1 MIPVVLAL
9 AVLLA
14 FGVYARPRELAD
26 ALRGFEFVYL
36 IPIVSLALANYGIRF
51 VRWQYFLRVVEVPVE
66 TRRSAGIFFSG
77 LALSVT
83 PGKLG
88 ELFKCLMLKRELGSP
103 YPSTVPVVVDE
114 RLTDLLAVVL
124 LAGLGIARHPAGRAV
139 FVVGVVTVTAITIT
153 LALSPRFADR
163 LGPWLA
169 RRLAREAAAD
179 SAEETARTFGRLLR
193 LRPLVLGTALGVLAW
208 FCECVAF
215 WLVFAGLGWPG
226 FTLFE
231 ATFVYALAT
240 LAGAVSFLPGGLGA
254 TEASMVALLTGLF
267 GVPVQTAAT
276 ATLVIRACTLW
287 FAVLLGVVAYVVHM
301 RRYGQETH
309 DE

>member
-14 FGVYARPRELAD
+14 FGVYARPRELAH
-26 ALRGFEFVYL
+26 ALRDFEFVYL

-51 VRWQYFLRVVEVPVE
+51 VRWQYFLRVVEIHVE
-66 TRRSAGIFFSG
+66 TRRSAGIFLSG

-103 YPSTVPVVVDE
+103 YSRTVPVVVDE

-124 LAGLGIARHPAGRAV
+124 LAGLGIARYPAGRVV
-139 FVVGVVTVTAITIT
+139 FVAGVVTVIAITVT

-179 SAEETARTFGRLLR
+179 SAEETACTFGRLLGI
-193 LRPLVLGTALGVLAW
+193 VMTGCAW
-208 FCECVAF
+208 CRSS
-215 WLVFAGLGWPG
+215 
-226 FTLFE
+226 
-231 ATFVYALAT
+231 
-240 LAGAVSFLPGGLGA
+240 LAGWETPERPFESRLPVWPISDSALS
-254 TEASMVALLTGLF
+254 TTSRSSMR
-267 GVPVQTAAT
+267 P
-276 ATLVIRACTLW
+276 
-287 FAVLLGVVAYVVHM
+287 
-301 RRYGQETH
+301 
-309 DE
+309 